1 MNIERIISASQSR
14 LYPDLRELWSYR
26 DLVYFLARRSIIIRY
41 KQTIVGA
48 GWIIIQPLM
57 MMIVFSVLFGH
68 FGKLP
73 SDGLPY
79 PVFVFSAIL
88 PWQFFSRVLSETS
101 ISLVSHKDLITKVY
115 FPPIVVPLS
124 IVAAAAVDFALASL
138 ILLALMFYFKIV
150 PALTVLLIPGFL
162 VLLVAAVLGVGLMLA
177 TLNVKYR
184 DTGQAVPFILQ
195 IWMFMTP
202 VIYPAKVIPESWSLL
217 YALNPMV
224 AVIEGVRWCLFGTG
238 TGPGLIIL
246 VSSVVAVALFV
257 SGVCI
262 FTLKSRKFVDVLGA

>member
-41 KQTIVGA
+41 KQTVVGA

-101 ISLVSHKDLITKVY
+101 VSLVSHKDLITKVY
-115 FPPIVVPLS
+115 FPPILVPLS
-124 IVAAAAVDFALASL
+124 IVAAAAVDFALAAL
-138 ILLALMFYFKIV
+138 ILLALMFYFGIV

-162 VLLVAAVLGVGLMLA
+162 ILLVAAVLGVGLILA

-202 VIYPAKVIPESWSLL
+202 VIYPAKVIPEPWSLL

-246 VSSVVAVALFV
+246 ISSVVAVTLFV